1 MGPRKPTRQQ
11 IIGWLGVAAE
21 HAEHAEIYHAA
32 ATNPQALDDGLAR
45 QAARD
50 AAAMQLIELAGCAE
64 GFTRD
69 RGEPGTTLARL
80 DDVLR
85 TLFKTRAVHVHPE
98 IGITPP
104 APVTSTNLSVLMG
117 HLKAAV
123 RNLDPETW
131 KIQAREQQQAL
142 KSIYDGL
149 TRIEKDGL
157 PDPAALRPRDLHYAG
172 YYHEIQFGRL
182 AKATGLYEN
191 WNSPD
196 PRHVDVNR
204 SIFDTDD
211 MAHKFHAMRASADKS
226 QLPVSVVSPEH
237 RGRVPGRSLSELM
250 RELRHEYQ
258 RPEERL
264 EELAKLSA
272 VRARE
277 EYRDSVR
284 GLAQQYVRM
293 TGDADAA
300 ATIHDYVQWQ
310 KPPLDREM
318 IDAMRQALQVAVDPG
333 CDYLGVLEAV
343 RNRCIDLCLALDS
356 QGDRRLLD
364 ILDAADG
371 RGQSRGKETEA
382 LIRGLSGDTPM
393 SKESHRLRSLGR
405 GVSADTPGCRR
416 CAFAAGLWDGGAVC
430 RGGCRSAGADPRR
443 LRASCFVR
451 HGSDPR
457 AELRERHA
465 PARRAQRPLADR
477 ERVSGTA
484 DG

>member
-1 MGPRKPTRQQ
+1 MGPRSPTRRQ
-11 IIGWLGVAAE
+11 IIDWLGAAAE

-32 ATNPQALDDGLAR
+32 AINPQALDDALAR

-85 TLFKTRAVHVHPE
+85 PLFKTRAAHVHPE

-123 RNLDPETW
+123 RNLDLETW
-131 KIQAREQQQAL
+131 KIQAQDQQQAL
-142 KSIYDGL
+142 QSIYDGL

-157 PDPAALRPRDLHYAG
+157 PDPAALRPRDLHYAA

-191 WNSPD
+191 WKSPD

-204 SIFDTDD
+204 SIFDADD
-211 MAHKFHAMRASADKS
+211 MAHKFHAMRAGPDKS
-226 QLPVSVVSPEH
+226 RLPVSVVAPEH
-237 RGRVPGRSLSELM
+237 RGRVPGRSLSELL

-272 VRARE
+272 ARARE

-284 GLAQQYVRM
+284 DLSQQYVRM

-300 ATIHDYVQWQ
+300 GAIHDYVQRQ
-310 KPPLDREM
+310 KPALDREM
-318 IDAMRQALQVAVDPG
+318 IDAMRHALQTAVDPG
-333 CDYLGVLEAV
+333 GDYLELPEAV
-343 RNRCIDLCLALDS
+343 RNRCLDLCLALDS
-356 QGDRRLLD
+356 QDDGRLLD

-371 RGQSRGKETEA
+371 RGRSRGKETEA
-382 LIRGLSGDTPM
+382 LIHGMSGDTPM
-393 SKESHRLRSLGR
+393 NEHLEPLMLETTQGT
-405 GVSADTPGCRR
+405 SA
-416 CAFAAGLWDGGAVC
+416 
-430 RGGCRSAGADPRR
+430 
-443 LRASCFVR
+443 
-451 HGSDPR
+451 
-457 AELRERHA
+457 
-465 PARRAQRPLADR
+465 QDR
-477 ERVSGTA
+477 EG
-484 DG
+484 